1 MASNL
6 RRIDGDVREQA
17 VIVSVAEDCSGQQ
30 MATYADIQDWV
41 KREYGFVPKS
51 CWIAHCKKLAGIPVR
66 RAWNR
71 VGEGRAVPCP
81 EAKRYAIECAL
92 RYFKMV

>member
-6 RRIDGDVREQA
+6 PRIDGDGREQA

-30 MATYADIQDWV
+30 MATYADIRDWV

-92 RYFKMV
+92 RHFKMV